1 MIDYFI
7 NATDFVEYKAG
18 QVVFEQG
25 SSSDHMY
32 AIKEGEIEIL
42 HEGKSIEVLGPGQF
56 FGEMSLVDNA
66 PHSATAVARTDCKL
80 VLVNRHRF
88 LFMVQETPT
97 FALEVMHVMSER
109 IRKMTD
115 LLY

>member
-25 SSSDHMY
+25 SASDHMY